1 MSGLQSM
8 NLNSGSSFPNSCT
21 TMVEGHCITERTP
34 AADSIQ
40 KIGGIEGLRVTMH
53 KLGVLIFGVALGS
66 RRWVASAGRVDGSR
80 RWHRVDGVVG
90 ARRSEEHSGAA
101 GRRHFLFMNLDVYY
115 PPLPLDILEVLTRGL
130 VERVCDGRLEEGRAA
145 EIAIRRAWIL
155 LECNVS
161 LPLTPADADRV
172 YGLIHYRGL

>member
-1 MSGLQSM
+1 MSIMSCISGLESM
-8 NLNSGSSFPNSCT
+8 SLGGSGAASGQVT
-21 TMVEGHCITERTP
+21 TMVDGYSITERTP

-40 KIGGIEGLRVTMH
+40 KIGGIDGLRVTM
-53 KLGVLIFGVALGS
+53 
-66 RRWVASAGRVDGSR
+66 
-80 RWHRVDGVVG
+80 
-90 ARRSEEHSGAA
+90 
-101 GRRHFLFMNLDVYY
+101 HFLFMNLDVYY
-115 PPLPLDILEVLTRGL
+115 PPLPLDLLEVLTRGL

-172 YGLIHYRGL
+172 YGLIHYRGLELLS

>member
-1 MSGLQSM
+1 MSIMSCISGLESM
-8 NLNSGSSFPNSCT
+8 SLGGSGAASGQVT
-21 TMVEGHCITERTP
+21 TMVDGYSITERTP

-40 KIGGIEGLRVTMH
+40 KIGGIDGLRVTM
-53 KLGVLIFGVALGS
+53 
-66 RRWVASAGRVDGSR
+66 
-80 RWHRVDGVVG
+80 
-90 ARRSEEHSGAA
+90 
-101 GRRHFLFMNLDVYY
+101 HFLFMNLDVYY

-145 EIAIRRAWIL
+145 EIAVRRAWIL
-155 LECNVS
+155 LECGVS

>member
-8 NLNSGSSFPNSCT
+8 NLGVSASSCT

-53 KLGVLIFGVALGS
+53 KLGVLISGS
-66 RRWVASAGRVDGSR
+66 RPRVKSSRVDGSR
-80 RWHRVDGVVG
+80 R
-90 ARRSEEHSGAA
+90 
-101 GRRHFLFMNLDVYY
+101 RRHFLFMNLDVYY

>member
-1 MSGLQSM
+1 MSVMSCISGLQSM
-8 NLNSGSSFPNSCT
+8 SLGAGAAPQSGQGQVRT
-21 TMVEGHCITERTP
+21 LDDGYCITERTP

-40 KIGGIEGLRVTMH
+40 KIGGIDGLRVTM
-53 KLGVLIFGVALGS
+53 
-66 RRWVASAGRVDGSR
+66 
-80 RWHRVDGVVG
+80 
-90 ARRSEEHSGAA
+90 
-101 GRRHFLFMNLDVYY
+101 HFLFMNLDVYY
-115 PPLPLDILEVLTRGL
+115 PPLPLDLLEVLTRGL

-155 LECNVS
+155 LECGVS

>member
-1 MSGLQSM
+1 MSVMCCITGLESM
-8 NLNSGSSFPNSCT
+8 SLGGSGASHMTSGHVT
-21 TMVEGHCITERTP
+21 TLDDGHCITERTP

-40 KIGGIEGLRVTMH
+40 KIGGIEGLRVTM
-53 KLGVLIFGVALGS
+53 
-66 RRWVASAGRVDGSR
+66 
-80 RWHRVDGVVG
+80 
-90 ARRSEEHSGAA
+90 
-101 GRRHFLFMNLDVYY
+101 HFLFMNLDVYY

-145 EIAIRRAWIL
+145 EIAVRRAWIL

>member
-1 MSGLQSM
+1 MSVMCCITGLESM
-8 NLNSGSSFPNSCT
+8 SLGGSGASHMTSGHVT
-21 TMVEGHCITERTP
+21 TLDDGHCITERVP

-53 KLGVLIFGVALGS
+53 KLGVLISGRVAVAGSSTSMGRVHGS
-66 RRWVASAGRVDGSR
+66 RRWRRRRNSRV
-80 RWHRVDGVVG
+80 
-90 ARRSEEHSGAA
+90 A

-145 EIAIRRAWIL
+145 EIAVRRAWIL

-161 LPLTPADADRV
+161 VPLTPAEADRV
-172 YGLIHYRGL
+172 YGLIHYQGL

>member
-1 MSGLQSM
+1 MSVMSCISGLQSM
-8 NLNSGSSFPNSCT
+8 SLGAGAAPQSGQGQVRT
-21 TMVEGHCITERTP
+21 LDDGYCITERTP

-40 KIGGIEGLRVTMH
+40 KIGGIDGLRVTM
-53 KLGVLIFGVALGS
+53 
-66 RRWVASAGRVDGSR
+66 
-80 RWHRVDGVVG
+80 
-90 ARRSEEHSGAA
+90 
-101 GRRHFLFMNLDVYY
+101 HFLFMNLDVYY

-155 LECNVS
+155 LECGVS

>member
-1 MSGLQSM
+1 MSVMSCISGLQSM
-8 NLNSGSSFPNSCT
+8 SLGAGAAPQSGQGQVRT
-21 TMVEGHCITERTP
+21 LDDGYCITERTP

-40 KIGGIEGLRVTMH
+40 KIGGIEGLRVTM
-53 KLGVLIFGVALGS
+53 
-66 RRWVASAGRVDGSR
+66 
-80 RWHRVDGVVG
+80 
-90 ARRSEEHSGAA
+90 
-101 GRRHFLFMNLDVYY
+101 HFLFMNLDVYY

-145 EIAIRRAWIL
+145 EIAVRRAWIL
-155 LECNVS
+155 LECGVS

>member
-1 MSGLQSM
+1 M
-8 NLNSGSSFPNSCT
+8 
-21 TMVEGHCITERTP
+21 
-34 AADSIQ
+34 
-40 KIGGIEGLRVTMH
+40 
-53 KLGVLIFGVALGS
+53 
-66 RRWVASAGRVDGSR
+66 GRVDGSR
-80 RWHRVDGVVG
+80 RRVASMGRDGVVG
-90 ARRSEEHSGAA
+90 GTHVA

-145 EIAIRRAWIL
+145 EIAVRRAWIL

>member
-1 MSGLQSM
+1 MSIMSCISGLESM
-8 NLNSGSSFPNSCT
+8 SLGGSGAASGQVT
-21 TMVEGHCITERTP
+21 TMVDGYSITERTP

-40 KIGGIEGLRVTMH
+40 KIGGIDGLRVTM
-53 KLGVLIFGVALGS
+53 
-66 RRWVASAGRVDGSR
+66 
-80 RWHRVDGVVG
+80 
-90 ARRSEEHSGAA
+90 
-101 GRRHFLFMNLDVYY
+101 HFLFMNLDVYY
-115 PPLPLDILEVLTRGL
+115 PPLPLDLLEVLTRGL

>member
-1 MSGLQSM
+1 MSVMSCISGLQSM
-8 NLNSGSSFPNSCT
+8 SLDGSGASSGQVT
-21 TMVEGHCITERTP
+21 TMVDGYSITERTP

-53 KLGVLIFGVALGS
+53 
-66 RRWVASAGRVDGSR
+66 
-80 RWHRVDGVVG
+80 
-90 ARRSEEHSGAA
+90 
-101 GRRHFLFMNLDVYY
+101 FLFINLDVYY

-145 EIAIRRAWIL
+145 EIAVRRAWIL

-161 LPLTPADADRV
+161 LPLTPAEADRV
-172 YGLIHYRGL
+172 YGLIHYQGL

>member
-1 MSGLQSM
+1 
-8 NLNSGSSFPNSCT
+8 
-21 TMVEGHCITERTP
+21 MVEGHCITERTP

-40 KIGGIEGLRVTMH
+40 KIGGIDGLRVTM
-53 KLGVLIFGVALGS
+53 
-66 RRWVASAGRVDGSR
+66 
-80 RWHRVDGVVG
+80 
-90 ARRSEEHSGAA
+90 
-101 GRRHFLFMNLDVYY
+101 HFLFMNLDVYY
-115 PPLPLDILEVLTRGL
+115 PPLPLDLLEVLTRGL

-145 EIAIRRAWIL
+145 EIAVRRAWIL

>member
-1 MSGLQSM
+1 M
-8 NLNSGSSFPNSCT
+8 NLSGGANSY

-40 KIGGIEGLRVTMH
+40 KIGGIEGLRVTM
-53 KLGVLIFGVALGS
+53 
-66 RRWVASAGRVDGSR
+66 
-80 RWHRVDGVVG
+80 
-90 ARRSEEHSGAA
+90 
-101 GRRHFLFMNLDVYY
+101 HFLFMNLDVYY

-145 EIAIRRAWIL
+145 EIAVRRAWIL

-161 LPLTPADADRV
+161 LPLTPAEADRV
-172 YGLIHYRGL
+172 YGLIHYQGL

>member
-1 MSGLQSM
+1 MSVMCCITGLESM
-8 NLNSGSSFPNSCT
+8 SLGGSGASHMTSGHVT
-21 TMVEGHCITERTP
+21 TLDDGHCITERTP

-53 KLGVLIFGVALGS
+53 
-66 RRWVASAGRVDGSR
+66 
-80 RWHRVDGVVG
+80 
-90 ARRSEEHSGAA
+90 
-101 GRRHFLFMNLDVYY
+101 FLFMNLDVYY
-115 PPLPLDILEVLTRGL
+115 PPLPLDLLEVLTRGL

-145 EIAIRRAWIL
+145 EIAVRRAWIL

-172 YGLIHYRGL
+172 YGLIHYQGL